1 MIKEEI
7 CNHERRITK
16 EINQDKSHKKLW
28 NTINTLRGKAK
39 NKIIPV
45 SIYNDQQKEIESNLW
60 KENILNYWKEIYQ
73 QHENLMTAQWNDDE
87 MKNYIE
93 KNKVETEN
101 NLVIALDNY
110 IPSILREHFDAVCY
124 VNNDFK
130 PMTKTL
136 ISIEDVIKQ
145 INKIKT
151 KKISRSRWNNTRI
164 N

>member
-1 MIKEEI
+1 
-7 CNHERRITK
+7 
-16 EINQDKSHKKLW
+16 
-28 NTINTLRGKAK
+28 
-39 NKIIPV
+39 
-45 SIYNDQQKEIESNLW
+45 
-60 KENILNYWKEIYQ
+60 
-73 QHENLMTAQWNDDE
+73 MTAQWNDDE